1 MGDDPPTA
9 GLHGEQ
15 FDAPEQKLELLV
27 AQLRVPEG
35 QSGVPLHTRQQYG
48 FRDIKNF
55 GFLPAAQGRFQFSAG
70 QQIADTE
77 ALPGRERAELD
88 IFAVQGHGVDLYPP
102 GQDQPYGGHAAGPV
116 AEDMAR
122 RK

>member
-1 MGDDPPTA
+1 MGNDPSPT

-15 FDAPEQKLELLV
+15 FNAPEQKLELSV
-27 AQLRVPEG
+27 AQLCVTQG
-35 QSGVPLHTRQQYG
+35 QPGIPLHARQQRSLG
-48 FRDIKNF
+48 NIKDL
-55 GFLPAAQGRFQFSAG
+55 GFLPAAQDRFQFSVG
-70 QQIADTE
+70 QQITDTE